1 MAELSCNL
9 DVPFSTKREAEIV
22 YNSLRVDKEPK
33 KGGNIKTLSV
43 NGTTLHVHFES
54 KEARLLRVAVNGF
67 MDHLILVTQTI
78 QQFGPPQDKQL

>member
-1 MAELSCNL
+1 MAELSCDL
-9 DVPFSTKREAEIV
+9 DIPFQTEREAEIA

-33 KGGNIKTLSV
+33 KGGNKKTLSV
-43 NGTTLHVHFES
+43 SGTTLHIRFES

-78 QQFGPPQDKQL
+78 EQFGPPQEKKA